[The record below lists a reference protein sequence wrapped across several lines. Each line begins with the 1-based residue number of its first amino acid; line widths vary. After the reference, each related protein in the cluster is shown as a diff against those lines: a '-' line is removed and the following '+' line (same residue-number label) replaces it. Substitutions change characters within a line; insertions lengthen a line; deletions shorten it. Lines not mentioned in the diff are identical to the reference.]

1 MSMEKYVGRTIMI
14 VYMDKKEQFSQR
26 VIRVVRIESGTVFA
40 IDVAKRQPRR
50 FESARILAV
59 RPVKRHAS

>member
-14 VYMDKKEQFSQR
+14 VYVDKKEQFSQR

-40 IDVAKRQPRR
+40 FDVAKRQPRT
-50 FESARILAV
+50 FEAARILAA
-59 RPVKRHAS
+59 RPVKRRAS